1 MIIRSLVEPHPFA
14 PASSEFKI
22 VSRLQVPGE
31 RRYSQTNAAL
41 VADDDPVSILDAID
55 VIAVIPAQGTR
66 VDEPKLS

>member
-1 MIIRSLVEPHPFA
+1 MIIRSLVEPHSFA
-14 PASSEFKI
+14 PASREFKI

-41 VADDDPVSILDAID
+41 ITDDDPVSILDAID
-55 VIAVIPAQGTR
+55 VIAVISTQGTR